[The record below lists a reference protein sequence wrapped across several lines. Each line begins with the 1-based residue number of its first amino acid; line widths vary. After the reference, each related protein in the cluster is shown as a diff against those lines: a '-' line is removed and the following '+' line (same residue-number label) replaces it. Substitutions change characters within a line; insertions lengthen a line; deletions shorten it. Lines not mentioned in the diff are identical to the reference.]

1 MSLFGGSKHKILIA
15 EDDPSLRKVLFK
27 KLEASGYK
35 VLEASDGEMA
45 INLALEEKPDLVI
58 LDELMPKF
66 TGTGVVKRIRNDE
79 SWGQSV
85 PVFILTNIDEGTNTY
100 EQVKDL
106 ANRYF
111 IKSNTP
117 LDEILKAIETT
128 LAGNSQTPETVD
140 PN

>member
-1 MSLFGGSKHKILIA
+1 MSLFGGSKHTILIA

-27 KLEASGYK
+27 KLESAGYK

-45 INLALEEKPDLVI
+45 INLAMEEKPDLVI

-66 TGTGVVKRIRNDE
+66 TGTGVVKRIRSDDE
-79 SWGQSV
+79 WGSNV

-106 ANRYF
+106 ANKYF

-117 LDEILKAIETT
+117 LDQIMAAVESE
-128 LAGNSQTPETVD
+128 LAATD
-140 PN
+140 AA